1 MAGLESPSAG
11 AALSAKKVAVVGAG
25 WSGLTAAVSACEA
38 GHRVSVFEASR
49 SLGGRARGLSDNDL
63 YAAVGESV
71 PMDNGQHILIGAYRQ
86 TLEIMRTV
94 GINPEDVL
102 LRQPLRLQFPG
113 GDGMALPDW
122 PEPWNFLVGVL
133 WAKGWSWSDKLSLL
147 GAVRQWKRKGF
158 QCETFAT
165 VADLCAGINTEVV
178 ESLLTPLCISALNT
192 PPNSASG
199 SIFLRVLQETLTA
212 SPGSGS
218 ITNPPH
224 PSDLLL
230 PKVDLSALFPNVAAE
245 WLRANGASVHLGA
258 RCEAPRWSAG
268 KWHILDQ
275 AFDAVIWATSA
286 THAVQALSDYAQTAP
301 TNVATY
307 LNRWLKPAR
316 AIPYQAIATVYAF
329 APGLQLPHPM
339 LALRSS
345 PQAPAQFVFDRGQL
359 GGPEGVL
366 AFVVSAS
373 IGSREEL
380 QNQVLEQAHIQFE
393 ELLNGQT
400 LTALQTVVEK
410 QATFSCT
417 PRLIRPPQRVAP
429 GFLACGD
436 YIYAPFPATLEGA
449 VRSGMM
455 AALALE
461 EIDGFHWKP

>member
-1 MAGLESPSAG
+1 MESPSPG
-11 AALSAKKVAVVGAG
+11 AALSVKTVAVVGAG
-25 WSGLTAAVSACEA
+25 WSGLAAAVSACEA
-38 GHRVSVFEASR
+38 GHRVSIFEASR
-49 SLGGRARGLSDNDL
+49 SLGGRARGLFDNDL
-63 YAAVGESV
+63 NAAVGKSV
-71 PMDNGQHILIGAYRQ
+71 PMDNGQHVLIGAYRQ

-94 GINPEDVL
+94 GIDPDEVL
-102 LRQPLRLQFPG
+102 LRQPLRLQFPE
-113 GDGMALPDW
+113 GDGIALPDW
-122 PEPWNFLVGVL
+122 PAPWNFLAGVL
-133 WAKGWSWSDKLSLL
+133 LAKGWSLSDKLSFL

-165 VADLCAGINTEVV
+165 VADLFAGINTQVIEG
-178 ESLLTPLCISALNT
+178 LLNPLCISALNT
-192 PPNSASG
+192 PPNGASATV
-199 SIFLRVLQETLTA
+199 FLHVLKETLTA
-212 SPGSGS
+212 STSS
-218 ITNPPH
+218 SSSSSQNNPR

-230 PKVDLSALFPNVAAE
+230 PTVDLSALFPKAAAD
-245 WLRANGASVHLGA
+245 WLRDNGASVRLGA
-258 RCEAPRWSAG
+258 RCEAPRWSSG

-286 THAVQALSDYAQTAP
+286 PHAIQALGDYALTAP

-329 APGLQLPHPM
+329 APGLQLPQPM

-366 AFVVSAS
+366 AFVVSACQ
-373 IGSREEL
+373 GSREEL
-380 QNQVLEQAHIQFE
+380 QASVLEQAHIQLGTF
-393 ELLNGQT
+393 LNGQA

-417 PRLIRPPQRVAP
+417 PRLVRPPQRVAP

-461 EIDGFHWKP
+461 DIDGFYWKP

>member
-1 MAGLESPSAG
+1 MSV
-11 AALSAKKVAVVGAG
+11 KTVAVVGAG
-25 WSGLTAAVSACEA
+25 WSGLAAAVSACEA

-49 SLGGRARGLSDNDL
+49 SLGGRARGLLDNDL
-63 YAAVGESV
+63 YAAVGKSV

-94 GINPEDVL
+94 GINPDDVL
-102 LRQPLRLQFPG
+102 LRKPLRLQFPD
-113 GDGMALPDW
+113 GDGIALPDW
-122 PEPWNFLVGVL
+122 PAPWNFLAGVL
-133 WAKGWSWSDKLSLL
+133 LAEGWSWSDKWSLL
-147 GAVRQWKRKGF
+147 GTVRKWKRKGF
-158 QCETFAT
+158 QCESFAT

-192 PPNSASG
+192 PPNAASG
-199 SIFLRVLQETLTA
+199 SVFLHVLKETLAA
-212 SPGSGS
+212 STSS
-218 ITNPPH
+218 SSSHSNAR

-230 PKVDLSALFPNVAAE
+230 PTVDLSTLFPNAAAD
-245 WLRANGASVHLGA
+245 WLRDNGASVHLGV

-286 THAVQALSDYAQTAP
+286 PHAIQALSDYALTAP

-316 AIPYQAIATVYAF
+316 AIPYQAIATVYAY
-329 APGLQLPHPM
+329 APGLQLPQPM

-373 IGSREEL
+373 NGSREEL
-380 QNQVLEQAHIQFE
+380 QAQVLAQAHIQLE
-393 ELLNGQT
+393 EFLDGQT

-417 PRLIRPPQRVAP
+417 PRLVRPPQRIAP

-461 EIDGFHWKP
+461 DVDGFHWKP

>member
-1 MAGLESPSAG
+1 
-11 AALSAKKVAVVGAG
+11 
-25 WSGLTAAVSACEA
+25 
-38 GHRVSVFEASR
+38 
-49 SLGGRARGLSDNDL
+49 
-63 YAAVGESV
+63 
-71 PMDNGQHILIGAYRQ
+71 
-86 TLEIMRTV
+86 
-94 GINPEDVL
+94 
-102 LRQPLRLQFPG
+102 
-113 GDGMALPDW
+113 
-122 PEPWNFLVGVL
+122 
-133 WAKGWSWSDKLSLL
+133 
-147 GAVRQWKRKGF
+147 
-158 QCETFAT
+158 
-165 VADLCAGINTEVV
+165 VADLFAGINTEVV

-192 PPNSASG
+192 PPNAASG
-199 SIFLRVLQETLTA
+199 SVFLHVLKETLAA
-212 SPGSGS
+212 S
-218 ITNPPH
+218 TNSSSSYRNAR

-230 PKVDLSALFPNVAAE
+230 PTVDLSALFPNAAAD
-245 WLRANGASVHLGA
+245 WLRENGASVHLGV

-286 THAVQALSDYAQTAP
+286 PHAIQALNDYALTAP

-307 LNRWLKPAR
+307 LNRWLKPAQ
-316 AIPYQAIATVYAF
+316 AIPYQAIATVYAY
-329 APGLQLPHPM
+329 APGLQLPQPM

-373 IGSREEL
+373 NGSREEL
-380 QNQVLEQAHIQFE
+380 QAQVLAQAHIQLE
-393 ELLNGQT
+393 EFLDGQT

-417 PRLIRPPQRVAP
+417 PRLVRPPQRVAP

-461 EIDGFHWKP
+461 DVDGFHWKP

>member
-1 MAGLESPSAG
+1 
-11 AALSAKKVAVVGAG
+11 LSVKTVAVVGAG
-25 WSGLTAAVSACEA
+25 WSGLAAAVSACEA

-49 SLGGRARGLSDNDL
+49 SLGGRARGLLDNDL
-63 YAAVGESV
+63 YAAVGKSV

-94 GINPEDVL
+94 GIDPDDVL
-102 LRQPLRLQFPG
+102 LRKPLRLQFPD
-113 GDGMALPDW
+113 GDGIALPDW
-122 PEPWNFLVGVL
+122 PAPWNFLAGVL
-133 WAKGWSWSDKLSLL
+133 LAKGWSWSDKWSLL
-147 GAVRQWKRKGF
+147 GTVRKWKRKGF
-158 QCETFAT
+158 QCESFAT
-165 VADLCAGINTEVV
+165 VADLFAGINTEVV

-192 PPNSASG
+192 PPNAASG
-199 SIFLRVLQETLTA
+199 SVFLHVLKETLAA
-212 SPGSGS
+212 STSS
-218 ITNPPH
+218 SSSHSNAR

-230 PKVDLSALFPNVAAE
+230 PTVDLSALFPNAAAD
-245 WLRANGASVHLGA
+245 WLRDNGASVHLGV

-286 THAVQALSDYAQTAP
+286 PHAIQALSDYTLTAP

-307 LNRWLKPAR
+307 LNRWLKPAQ
-316 AIPYQAIATVYAF
+316 AIPYQAIATVYAY
-329 APGLQLPHPM
+329 APGLQLPQPM

-373 IGSREEL
+373 NGSREEL
-380 QNQVLEQAHIQFE
+380 QAQVLAQAHIQLE
-393 ELLNGQT
+393 EFLDGQT

-417 PRLIRPPQRVAP
+417 PRLVRPPQRIAP

-436 YIYAPFPATLEGA
+436 YIYAPFPATLEG
-449 VRSGMM
+449 
-455 AALALE
+455 
-461 EIDGFHWKP
+461 EIGRAHV

>member
-1 MAGLESPSAG
+1 M
-11 AALSAKKVAVVGAG
+11 SAKTVAVVGAG
-25 WSGLTAAVSACEA
+25 WSGLAAAVSACEA

-49 SLGGRARGLSDNDL
+49 SLGGRARGLLDNDL
-63 YAAVGESV
+63 YAAVGKAV

-94 GINPEDVL
+94 GIDPDDVL
-102 LRQPLRLQFPG
+102 LRQPLRLQFP
-113 GDGMALPDW
+113 DGSGIALPDW
-122 PEPWNFLVGVL
+122 PAPWNFLAGVL
-133 WAKGWSWSDKLSLL
+133 LAKGWSWSDKFSLL

-158 QCETFAT
+158 QCERFAT
-165 VADLCAGINTEVV
+165 VADLFAGINTEVV
-178 ESLLTPLCISALNT
+178 EGLLNPLCISALNT
-192 PPNSASG
+192 PPHLASG
-199 SIFLRVLQETLTA
+199 SIFLSVLQETLATA
-212 SPGSGS
+212 SSS
-218 ITNPPH
+218 SPH
-224 PSDLLL
+224 MPRPSDLLL
-230 PKVDLSALFPNVAAE
+230 PTVDLSTLFPQAAAD
-245 WLRANGASVHLGA
+245 WLRDNGANVQLGA

-268 KWHILDQ
+268 KWHIRDQ

-286 THAVQALSDYAQTAP
+286 PHAIQAMSDYALTAP

-307 LNRWLKPAR
+307 LNRWLKPAQ
-316 AIPYQAIATVYAF
+316 AIAYQAIATVYAF
-329 APGLQLPHPM
+329 APGLRLPQPM
-339 LALRSS
+339 LALPSS

-373 IGSREEL
+373 LGSREEL
-380 QNQVLEQAHIQFE
+380 QDQVSAQAHLQLE
-393 ELLNGQT
+393 AYLQDQT

-417 PRLIRPPQRVAP
+417 PRLVRPPQRIAP

-461 EIDGFHWKP
+461 DVDGFHWKP